1 MAQGARKVLLT
12 GPPGCGKSTLIR
24 RIVGQIRGPKVGFYT
39 AEIRQGR
46 ERVGFSITTLDG
58 RTGILAHRW
67 RKGPFRVGRY
77 WVDLRDLE
85 EIAVPSMM
93 PRRGDEIVV
102 IDEIGKMEC
111 LSSLF
116 RETLFRVLHSSNGM
130 LASIAEKGD
139 EFMDSVKGHPG
150 VLLYRVDPSNRDS
163 LVGLASLFDEL

>member
-1 MAQGARKVLLT
+1 MAHGARKVLLT
-12 GPPGCGKSTLIR
+12 GPPGCGKSTLIQ

-58 RTGILAHRW
+58 RTGILAHRQHT
-67 RKGPFRVGRY
+67 GPFRVGRY
-77 WVDLRDLE
+77 WVNLRDLE

-116 RETLFRVLHSSNGM
+116 RETLLRVLHSSNGM

-139 EFMDSVKGHPG
+139 EFMDLVKGQPG
-150 VLLYRVDPSNRDS
+150 VLLYRVDPRNRDS
-163 LVGLASLFDEL
+163 MVGLASLFHEL